1 MRKTIAVVGAVLL
14 IALACVA
21 VFGSGNTT
29 NADYPENRSEFTS
42 VSGIVRGYTTH
53 NGLYHVTINAVS
65 YKIKGISENDLES
78 MIGSEVTMKFLDH
91 GDYYEYIGIEHPI
104 KEEVMSM
111 SMSEEEKEMLNFCDW
126 LEQKHPILNNFL
138 WRRYNRL
145 NG

>member
-53 NGLYHVTINAVS
+53 NGFNHVTINAVS
-65 YKIKGISENDLES
+65 YKIKGISTSDLES
-78 MIGSEVTMKFLDH
+78 MIGSEITIRLLNH
-91 GDYYEYIGIEHPI
+91 GNYYEYIGIEHPI
-104 KEEVMSM
+104 KEEVIST
-111 SMSEEEKEMLNFCDW
+111 SMSEDDIEMLNFCDW

-138 WRRYNRL
+138 WRRYNRV
-145 NG
+145 NV